1 MADDDKRYTAEQLA
15 QLGGVSLRTVR
26 YYVQEELIDRPL
38 ARGPGA
44 HFSDTHLRQLKR
56 CKLLQD
62 WGFDLETIRDKA
74 SSFQSILGGFAVD
87 SDQLRTGAQL
97 RAIFAAMGGEPG
109 SGLNPK
115 QAEAIRAAVRHLRG
129 KTARAEPQVET
140 KSRLERI
147 PMADGIELIID
158 KAAYDMP
165 SPKALVDIALLIRKS
180 FDPLKKRDDD
190 DDD

>member
-1 MADDDKRYTAEQLA
+1 MADEKRYTAEQLA
-15 QLGGVSLRTVR
+15 AAAGVSLRTVR
-26 YYVQEELIDRPL
+26 YYVQEELIERPL

-44 HFSDTHLRQLKR
+44 HFTDTHLRQLKR

-74 SSFQSILGGFAVD
+74 SSFQSILGGFAAD
-87 SDQLRTGAQL
+87 ADHLHKGARL
-97 RAIFAAMGGEPG
+97 RALFAAMGGEPG
-109 SGLNPK
+109 AGLTPK
-115 QAEAIRAAVRHLRG
+115 QAEAIRATVRRLRG
-129 KTARAEPQVET
+129 KSDRTEPQGET
-140 KSRLERI
+140 TSRLERI
-147 PMADGIELIID
+147 PMADGIELIVD
-158 KAAYDMP
+158 KASYDMP